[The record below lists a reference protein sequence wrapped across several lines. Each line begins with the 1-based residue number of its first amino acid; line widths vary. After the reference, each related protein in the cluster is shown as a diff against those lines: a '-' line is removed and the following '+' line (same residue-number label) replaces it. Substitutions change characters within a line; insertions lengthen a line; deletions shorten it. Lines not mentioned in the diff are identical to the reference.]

1 MENTLSEPPEE
12 VKAWFELGHS
22 LGQNHAFA
30 VVAGRCSAAQ
40 AAGLHRM
47 REEGFHQH
55 CGMTW
60 DEFCPAYVKMS
71 RAEADRIIRIWQE
84 FGAGYFELAQLTR
97 VSPETYRAIASS
109 VKDGHLLHN
118 GESIAI
124 NPENSRKVAVAVA
137 QMRRE
142 FAAAKKSAPPFEAG
156 GRLEALDKL
165 CDSVISEFRHIAKE
179 KRNEM
184 DRIGLSCVLYRL
196 HDALSALAAEHGL
209 G

>member
-1 MENTLSEPPEE
+1 MEKTLPQPPAE
-12 VKAWFELGHS
+12 AAGWFELGHA

-30 VVAGRCSAAQ
+30 VIAGRCSAAQ

-47 REEGFHQH
+47 RDERAYQK

-60 DEFCPAYVKMS
+60 EEFCPAYLKICRS
-71 RAEADRIIRIWQE
+71 EADRIIRLWQE
-84 FGAGYFELAQLTR
+84 FGAGYFEIAQLTR
-97 VSPETYRAIASS
+97 ISPGTYRAIASS

-118 GESIAI
+118 GESIAL
-124 NPENSRKVAVAVA
+124 NSENSRKVAAAVA
-137 QMRRE
+137 EMRRE
-142 FAAAKKSAPPFEAG
+142 VSAAKDSAPPPQVGE
-156 GRLEALDKL
+156 RLVELDKL
-165 CDSVISEFRHIAKE
+165 CDSVIREFRRIARE

-196 HDALSALAAEHGL
+196 HDALADVALQHGL

>member
-1 MENTLSEPPEE
+1 MEPTISQPPQE
-12 VKAWFELGHS
+12 AADWFELGHS

-30 VVAGRCSAAQ
+30 IVAGRCTAAQ
-40 AAGLHRM
+40 AANLHRM
-47 REEGFHQH
+47 REEKLYQR
-55 CGMTW
+55 CGLSW
-60 DEFCPAYVKMS
+60 EEFCTSYVKVS
-71 RAEADRIIRIWQE
+71 RSETDRLVRLWQE

-97 VSPETYRAIASS
+97 ISADTYRAIAPS
-109 VKDGHLLHN
+109 VKEGHLLHN
-118 GESIAI
+118 GESIELNA
-124 NPENSRKVAVAVA
+124 ENSRKVAAAVAEMRRELAVA
-137 QMRRE
+137 Q
-142 FAAAKKSAPPFEAG
+142 KSAPPFEAG

-179 KRNEM
+179 KRNEI